1 MGLKLPSDFTL
12 VEGEVLY
19 WYGRLSWRANWLLIL
34 LGVVTIWIFGLG
46 FLFFLLAYLRIKATE
61 YLITSRRIYAKY
73 GLVARRVFEVKLDW
87 VTGVMARQGF
97 IGRLCNY
104 GDVIFSVPGH
114 YAGSVLF
121 VGVHDPM
128 HLREIV
134 EDIRRRQKEAQKIEE
149 KLRELEKEYEF
160 GRIPEERY
168 QKLRRKYLEEL
179 RKYLGMRHS

>member
-1 MGLKLPSDFTL
+1 
-12 VEGEVLY
+12 
-19 WYGRLSWRANWLLIL
+19 LSWRANWLLIL

-46 FLFFLLAYLRIKATE
+46 LLFFLLAYLRIKATE

-97 IGRLCNY
+97 IGRLFNY

-121 VGVHDPM
+121 VGVHNPL

-168 QKLRRKYLEEL
+168 QELRRKYLEEL
-179 RKYLGMRHS
+179 RKYL